1 MRVAAEPAP
10 GKGKNMAGF
19 GHPVPECVK
28 AAAVHA
34 SRVAATHRPESHSI
48 ANPESLI
55 LGADALRG
63 MRAAGLPGRPAEDG
77 ARAGA
82 ATAAKSAPAG
92 GVAEFREMFVS
103 LVDPAGLLDMEACR
117 RTVASMEEAALR
129 SGYEAGARMASI
141 LSDMFAAADD
151 IAGRPVVDGSLGHTG
166 VAHGFMM
173 SVLYYTAEAY
183 RDGRDAE
190 PIGELENARAAIEI
204 QRSKANRYR
213 EQLRA
218 AGGPPGAS
226 LPWIERMHV
235 GKVCRDVEREGQE
248 MVRARQR
255 ERGYDPVFP
264 PKAKT
269 PREICGEC
277 ADGISGTA
285 ILEMMR
291 GDIPDGYELVRVDK
305 GGRQ

>member
-1 MRVAAEPAP
+1 M
-10 GKGKNMAGF
+10 
-19 GHPVPECVK
+19 
-28 AAAVHA
+28 
-34 SRVAATHRPESHSI
+34 
-48 ANPESLI
+48 
-55 LGADALRG
+55 GADVLRG
-63 MRAAGLPGRPAEDG
+63 MRAAGPGRLAEEG

-92 GVAEFREMFVS
+92 GIAEFKEMFVS

-117 RTVASMEEAALR
+117 RTAGRMEEAASR

-141 LSDMFAAADD
+141 LSDMFAATDD
-151 IAGRPVVDGSLGHTG
+151 IADRPVEDGSLGHTG
-166 VAHGFMM
+166 VARGFMM
-173 SVLYYTAEAY
+173 SALRRTAEAY

-190 PIGELENARAAIEI
+190 PIGELDNARAMIE
-204 QRSKANRYR
+204 QMRSKANRYR

-226 LPWIERMHV
+226 LPGAERMYV
-235 GKVCRDVEREGQE
+235 GRTCRDVEREEQE
-248 MVRARQR
+248 KVRARRR
-255 ERGYDPVFP
+255 ERGDDPVFP

-291 GDIPDGYELVRVDK
+291 GNIPDGYELVRVDED
-305 GGRQ
+305 GG